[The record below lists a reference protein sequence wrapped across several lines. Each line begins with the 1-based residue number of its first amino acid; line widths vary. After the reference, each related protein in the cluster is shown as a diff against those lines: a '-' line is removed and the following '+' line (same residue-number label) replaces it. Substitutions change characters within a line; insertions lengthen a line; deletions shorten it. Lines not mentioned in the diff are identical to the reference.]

1 LHQVFGYFPL
11 EILSKMNESMRQKK
25 VARLIQKEIGII
37 FQEDSRYILSNSFVT
52 ITDVRITP
60 DLGIAR
66 VYVSMMLVDDKEAL
80 IDKINNRK
88 SEIRG
93 ILGRNIR
100 HQLRIVPDLLF
111 FVDELQ
117 DNASQLDTLID
128 SLDIPPEKEP
138 GTDEKEDD

>member
-1 LHQVFGYFPL
+1 
-11 EILSKMNESMRQKK
+11 MNESMRQKK
-25 VARLIQKEIGII
+25 VARLIQKEIGNI
-37 FQEDSRYILSNSFVT
+37 FQEDSRHILNNSFVT

-60 DLGIAR
+60 DLSIAR

-80 IDKINNRK
+80 INKINSRK

-100 HQLRIVPDLLF
+100 NQLRIVPDLLF

-117 DNASQLDTLID
+117 DKASQLDTLID
-128 SLDIPPEKEP
+128 SLDIPPEHEP
-138 GTDEKEDD
+138 GADEKEVD

>member
-1 LHQVFGYFPL
+1 
-11 EILSKMNESMRQKK
+11 MNESMRQKK

-117 DNASQLDTLID
+117 DKASQLDTLID
-128 SLDIPPEKEP
+128 SLDIPPEQEP
-138 GTDEKEDD
+138 GTDEKEVD

>member
-1 LHQVFGYFPL
+1 
-11 EILSKMNESMRQKK
+11 MNESMRQKK

-128 SLDIPPEKEP
+128 SLDIPPEQEP
-138 GTDEKEDD
+138 GTDEKEVD